1 MFPKIFSKILAAALF
16 VGSVAYGQSLGDIA
30 RENRE
35 KQNAEAA
42 TTPPKVITNKDLP
55 KDTNPNPEA
64 SATPLGTGE
73 NGSKVAEDRA
83 EDHHL
88 ADQRLAE
95 QHAAD
100 QWRRQI
106 RVQKIKV
113 ARLQARIDQLH
124 ASIQA
129 ANGSAQF
136 EGPVNRY
143 QALQLQQVAQFQQQ
157 LNEHRRRLEQ
167 MQEAARHAGMRTPV
181 YDP

>member
-1 MFPKIFSKILAAALF
+1 MFSKILAIALLMS
-16 VGSVAYGQSLGDIA
+16 SVAYGQSLGDIA

-35 KQNAEAA
+35 RQNAEAA
-42 TTPPKVITNKDLP
+42 ASTTPPKVITNKDLP
-55 KDTNPNPEA
+55 KDPNPNPG
-64 SATPLGTGE
+64 SNATPSGSSDDSSKGAE
-73 NGSKVAEDRA
+73 NRAEDR
-83 EDHHL
+83 HF

-95 QHAAD
+95 QHAAN
-100 QWRRQI
+100 QWKRQI
-106 RVQKIKV
+106 LVQKNKV

-143 QALQLQQVAQFQQQ
+143 QAFQLQQVAQFQQQ

-181 YDP
+181 SDP